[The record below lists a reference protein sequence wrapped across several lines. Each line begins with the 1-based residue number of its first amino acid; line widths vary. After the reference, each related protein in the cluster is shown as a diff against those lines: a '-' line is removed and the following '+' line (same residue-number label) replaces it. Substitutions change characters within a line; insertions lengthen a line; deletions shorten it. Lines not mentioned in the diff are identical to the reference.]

1 MRTTPSRPSG
11 AWLAGTVVFLALFW
25 FADLAM
31 LRAGVPDPLD
41 DSWEYGTVARS
52 LLTGH
57 GFRTSVIHPP
67 LWGLRD
73 TANTVPVLVHGP
85 LMPMVLS
92 PFLAVFGSRLL
103 DHVAWLAALFA
114 ALAAISVF
122 RLAQR
127 THSAPT
133 GTAAALAFTL
143 SPLTLRAV
151 HHDIA
156 LPLGAFLLAFA
167 LDHLHRTRP
176 HIRRAALAI
185 GAGTLV
191 RPEFVIVIPLL
202 AVLAGKGRRNFV
214 LLALAP
220 LVPWA
225 WHGWIHAGSPLFN
238 LSSYLLIGY
247 WGSHPEISV
256 MRDFALPP
264 RAWPQALAQ
273 AMPELPGKWLSF
285 FPHALK
291 RVIFSPSPW
300 TGWLTPLG
308 TLLALQSPGARPLTL
323 VSVALAMLPL
333 GIMTVT
339 LFDERYLVPFLP
351 VFALAV
357 ARAVGESVEWLP
369 ASLRPPRVWLAL
381 LVTLLAIS
389 AIPALFDGWR
399 EGESART
406 RLAEER
412 AALATLPAEAP
423 GGDPIFSDTPD
434 FVAWTLQRP
443 ALWVTLAEYEALQS
457 VKDPGPALADR
468 PRRGPGDVTWFHAA
482 DGRGAAYVAPVPVPE
497 PAPPPRP
504 KSRTR

>member
-1 MRTTPSRPSG
+1 MRSTPTRPSG

-25 FADLAM
+25 FTDLAV
-31 LRAGVPDPLD
+31 LRAGAPDPLD

-73 TANTVPVLVHGP
+73 SSNTVPVLVHGP
-85 LMPMVLS
+85 LMPMVLT
-92 PFLAVFGSRLL
+92 PFMVVFGSRLL
-103 DHVAWLAALFA
+103 DHVAWIAALFA

-122 RLAQR
+122 RLGER
-127 THSAPT
+127 TRNSAT

-156 LPLGAFLLAFA
+156 LPAGAFLLAFA
-167 LDHLHRTRP
+167 LDHLTRTRP
-176 HIRRAALAI
+176 HIQRAALAM
-185 GAGTLV
+185 GAGLLV
-191 RPEFVIVIPLL
+191 RPEFLLALPLL
-202 AVLAGKGRRNFV
+202 AILAGKARRRFL

-220 LVPWA
+220 LLPWA
-225 WHGWIHAGSPLFN
+225 WHGWVNAGSPLFN
-238 LSSYLLIGY
+238 LSSYLIIGY
-247 WGSHPEISV
+247 WGSRPEISV

-273 AMPELPGKWLSF
+273 AMPNLPGKWVEFL
-285 FPHALK
+285 PHALK
-291 RVIFSPSPW
+291 RLIQSPSVF

-308 TLLALQSPGARPLTL
+308 TLLALQSPGSRPLTL
-323 VSVALAMLPL
+323 VSVALALLPV

-339 LFDERYLVPFLP
+339 LFDERYVVPFLP

-357 ARAVGESVEWLP
+357 ARAASESVDWLP
-369 ASLRPPRVWLAL
+369 SWVRPPRVWIGV
-381 LVTLLAIS
+381 LVALLAIT
-389 AIPALFDGWR
+389 ALPALFSGWR
-399 EGESART
+399 EGEFART
-406 RLAEER
+406 RLGEER
-412 AALATLPAEAP
+412 AALANLPPEVP
-423 GGDPIFSDTPD
+423 GAGPVYSDTPD

-443 ALWVTLAEYEALQS
+443 ALWVTLAEYEALPS
-457 VKDPGPALADR
+457 AKAPADSLPDR

-482 DGRGAAYVAPVPVPE
+482 DGRGAAYLPPP
-497 PAPPPRP
+497 PPPR
-504 KSRTR
+504 TR